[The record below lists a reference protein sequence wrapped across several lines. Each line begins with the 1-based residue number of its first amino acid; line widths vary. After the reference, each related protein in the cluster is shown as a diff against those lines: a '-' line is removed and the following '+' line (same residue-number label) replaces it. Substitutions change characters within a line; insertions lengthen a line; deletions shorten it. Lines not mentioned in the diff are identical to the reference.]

1 MLQDQGRQRK
11 THEGSNNNDHHNLTE
26 DQKLKPQMAV
36 ARLAPGP
43 LAAPGLE
50 QPLEKAFCSWNFE
63 SVYQLP
69 LRRWLLEYIRITR
82 L

>member
-1 MLQDQGRQRK
+1 
-11 THEGSNNNDHHNLTE
+11 
-26 DQKLKPQMAV
+26 MAE

-43 LAAPGLE
+43 LAFPGLE

-63 SVYQLP
+63 SVYQSS